1 MVTNAT
7 VHLWGKTV
15 GAVIWEQR
23 RNLATFEY
31 DPAFIRLGLDLS
43 PFVMSTKARSSIHS
57 FPALSKNET
66 FNGLPGLLADCLP
79 DTFGNALIN
88 SWMARNGRSPNTI
101 NPVEKLCFLGNRA
114 MGALEFQPAINP
126 SDDEATSIEL
136 NDLIRITK
144 QILEKKKSAAAK
156 ISEKD
161 ERSILEVLKVGTSAG
176 GARAKAVIAY
186 NPKTKEVR
194 TGQAS
199 APDGFEH
206 WLIKFDGINDGQ
218 IGVTNGFGR
227 VEMAYYRMA
236 KDAGLEM
243 NDCRLLEENGRAHF
257 MTRRFDRIDNK
268 KIHMQSLC
276 AMRHFD
282 FNQVGY
288 YGYEQVFETM
298 RMLNLPYTQQEQLF
312 KRMVFNVLARN
323 CDDHTKNIA
332 FLMDQQGNWSLSPAY
347 DICHAYRPNSPWV
360 SQHSLTINGKTD
372 QITRQDLLTV
382 SRSMDIKKGDSIIDQ
397 IAEVVANWKGY
408 AEETKVPSKLVE
420 EIDET
425 LLPGFEEFKKVDN
438 IQRKRIQ

>member
-7 VHLWGKTV
+7 VHLWGYTV
-15 GAVIWEQR
+15 GAVIWEER

-31 DPAFIRLGLDLS
+31 TPSFLRLGLDLS
-43 PFVMSTKARSSIHS
+43 PFVMSTKARTSVHS
-57 FPALSKNET
+57 FPVLSKNDT
-66 FNGLPGLLADCLP
+66 FNGLPGLLADSLP
-79 DTFGNALIN
+79 DKFGNALIN
-88 SWMARNGRSPNTI
+88 SWMSRNGRPPNTI

-114 MGALEFQPAINP
+114 MGALEFQPTINP

-136 NDLIRITK
+136 NELIRITK
-144 QILEKKKSAAAK
+144 QILDTKQSAAAK

-161 ERSILEVLKVGTSAG
+161 KHSILEVLKVGTSAG

-194 TGQAS
+194 TGQAN
-199 APDGFEH
+199 APEGFEH
-206 WLIKFDGINDGQ
+206 YLIKFDGIIDGE

-227 VEMAYYRMA
+227 VEMAYYKMA
-236 KDAGLEM
+236 IDAGIEM
-243 NDCRLLEENGRAHF
+243 NTCRLLEENGRAHF
-257 MTRRFDRIDNK
+257 MTKRFDRIDNK

-282 FNQVGY
+282 FNALGY

-332 FLMDQQGNWSLSPAY
+332 FLMDQDGNWSLSPAY

-360 SQHSLTINGKTD
+360 SHHSLTINGKVEG
-372 QITRQDLLTV
+372 ITRQDLLTV
-382 SRSMDIKKGDSIIDQ
+382 SKSMDIKKGGLIIDQ
-397 IAEVVANWKGY
+397 IAEVVANWKEY
-408 AEETKVPSKLVE
+408 AEELKVPSKLIE

-425 LLPGFEEFKKVDN
+425 LLPEFEEFRKPAK
-438 IQRKRIQ
+438 IQRKRVQ